1 MLEAMMRS
9 FSNLLERLHHSQFFY
24 LLTMPDKFVPLGVY
38 LPVALLMSL
47 ASTLLGITIWM
58 QAGREAK
65 QRKSD
70 LIEWTAGRMR
80 PVEVQSPIGIWP
92 PQVDLPL
99 EYPTHADLQV
109 DLAHIVIS
117 SGLEGEKARSKLH
130 ELLVSL
136 DAQSRP
142 VASALLAMGASH
154 TAGAVIFGLLL
165 RVSTGCERGDN
176 PNEYIH

>member
-38 LPVALLMSL
+38 LPVALLMSV

-80 PVEVQSPIGIWP
+80 PAQSQSPIGIWP

-142 VASALLAMGASH
+142 IASALLAMGAAH

-165 RVSTGCERGDN
+165 RVSIGCQREDDA
-176 PNEYIH
+176 NEHLD